1 MADRILAASPGHD
14 VLDVGIGTGVS
25 AQPFVAAGCRVLG
38 VEVDP
43 RMAHFARSRGL
54 DVEVAR
60 FEDWDPAG
68 RAFDVVASGQTW
80 HWVDPVAGAA
90 MAARVLRPGAR
101 LAVFWNVFEPPADL
115 AEQFDAVYRRVLPPA
130 SPFARGVSGGL
141 GVYEGQLAK
150 AEEGMSQVPGFDTPE
165 RWRFDWQRRFTRDE
179 WLDQV
184 PTFGG
189 HSQFPPDSL
198 ERLLA
203 GIGSVIDAAGGAFTM
218 DYTTVVVTA
227 GTPRPPG

>member
-1 MADRILAASPGHD
+1 
-14 VLDVGIGTGVS
+14 
-25 AQPFVAAGCRVLG
+25 
-38 VEVDP
+38 
-43 RMAHFARSRGL
+43 
-54 DVEVAR
+54 
-60 FEDWDPAG
+60 
-68 RAFDVVASGQTW
+68 
-80 HWVDPVAGAA
+80 
-90 MAARVLRPGAR
+90 
-101 LAVFWNVFEPPADL
+101 
-115 AEQFDAVYRRVLPPA
+115 
-130 SPFARGVSGGL
+130 
-141 GVYEGQLAK
+141 
-150 AEEGMSQVPGFDTPE
+150 MSQVPGFDTPE